1 MDMSHM
7 SEPRSLR
14 TSITVLIL
22 WFCLGSLILLSG
34 IGTDGLFAPMYSE
47 IDLENY
53 DPLGQNETDDDFF
66 VLLLTGIVAGS
77 IILPSR
83 TQNLDLQP
91 ASLSPDSPPPK

>member
-1 MDMSHM
+1 MSKPH
-7 SEPRSLR
+7 SFR

-22 WFCLGSLILLSG
+22 WFCLGSLILLPG
-34 IGTDGLFAPMYSE
+34 IGTGGSFAPMYSG

-66 VLLLTGIVAGS
+66 VLLLTGIVAGL
-77 IILPSR
+77 IVLPSQ
-83 TQNLDLQP
+83 TQDLDLQP

>member
-1 MDMSHM
+1 M

-22 WFCLGSLILLSG
+22 WFCLGSLILPPG
-34 IGTDGLFAPMYSE
+34 IGTGGSFAPMYSG

-53 DPLGQNETDDDFF
+53 DPLSQNETDDDFF
-66 VLLLTGIVAGS
+66 VPLLTGIVAGLIVS
-77 IILPSR
+77 SFQAR
-83 TQNLDLQP
+83 NLYFQP